1 MKKKGIATLALAGA
15 LAVSMVPAFAASHQ
29 TTVGYTAGGNT
40 STDGRVMVTVPKDV
54 TFTNTTKTVNDF
66 DVKALVWD
74 STSGQWVTPGAT
86 LGGDTPET
94 QYTAPALDKTITV
107 TVASNNGYK
116 LVNDDKDAV
125 TQKPLY
131 PGVEG
136 AYKYTL
142 DSAADTAITTDVGTL
157 SSTQHTLAGAVTMTK
172 TPNVGQTQ
180 NAVYFSD
187 LLVYTFTG
195 L

>member
-29 TTVGYTAGGNT
+29 TTVGYTAGGNV
-40 STDGRVMVTVPKDV
+40 SGDGRVMVTVPKDV
-54 TFTNTTKTVNDF
+54 TFTNTTLTVNDF

-74 STSGQWVTPGAT
+74 STSGQWVTPGET
-86 LGGDTPET
+86 LGEPDA

-107 TVASNNGYK
+107 TVESTNGYK
-116 LVNDDKDAV
+116 LLNDDKD
-125 TQKPLY
+125 TDGITPLY

-136 AYKYTL
+136 EYKYTL

-180 NAVYFSD
+180 NSVYFSD
-187 LLVYTFTG
+187 LLSYTFNG
-195 L
+195 LD